1 MENIF
6 YDLAKVYFSLKQ
18 RVVVKTLIID
28 LDVSGLLLE
37 AAIALFVVSAAVY
50 FWATSS
56 SRHAF
61 VHNASFV
68 KFQSS
73 RCSAKILFV
82 FSFVSHDCLLNL

>member
-1 MENIF
+1 MV
-6 YDLAKVYFSLKQ
+6 AM
-18 RVVVKTLIID
+18 LIIG
-28 LDVSGLLLE
+28 LDFSGLLLP

-50 FWATSS
+50 FWAAFS

-73 RCSAKILFV
+73 RCSARILFV